1 LDVFGVHGT
10 SGVLGLL
17 LAGVLSSPAV
27 TGDPKYNGLIHGGT
41 SQMMAQVVGLL
52 ATIGLAVVGTL
63 AILLVIRATIGLRV
77 DPDSERQGLDLDQH
91 GEEGYIFL

>member
-1 LDVFGVHGT
+1 VFGVHGT

-27 TGDPKYNGLIHGGT
+27 TGDPALNGLIHGGT
-41 SQMMAQVVGLL
+41 SQIVAQLVGLL
-52 ATIGLAVVGTL
+52 ATTALAVVGTL
-63 AILLVIRATIGLRV
+63 VLLLAIRATMGLRV
-77 DPDSERQGLDLDQH
+77 DPDGEREGLDLDQH